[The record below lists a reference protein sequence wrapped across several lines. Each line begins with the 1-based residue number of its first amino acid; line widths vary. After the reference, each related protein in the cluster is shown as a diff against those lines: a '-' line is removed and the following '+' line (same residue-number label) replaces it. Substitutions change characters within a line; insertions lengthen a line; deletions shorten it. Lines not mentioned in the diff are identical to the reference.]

1 MLRHMLPRKVAN
13 EKGVYDAMALCGH
26 RSDRSIGR
34 YAQLDAKSLA
44 DTIDELDY
52 AAGER
57 Y

>member
-1 MLRHMLPRKVAN
+1 MLPGKVAN
-13 EKGVYDAMALCGH
+13 EKGEYDAMALCGH
-26 RSDRSIGR
+26 RSDCSIGR